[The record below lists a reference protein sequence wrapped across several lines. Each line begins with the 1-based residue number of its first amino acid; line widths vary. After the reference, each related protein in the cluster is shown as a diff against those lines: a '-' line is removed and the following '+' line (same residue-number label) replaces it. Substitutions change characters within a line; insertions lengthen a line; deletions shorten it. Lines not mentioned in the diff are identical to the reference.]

1 MLTFSSNSTE
11 MVGEANGQR
20 RKANGQHVISANQ

>member
-1 MLTFSSNSTE
+1 MLTFSFISTA

-20 RKANGQHVISANQ
+20 RKANGQLGIIANQ